1 MDLRLPLLADANL
14 HLTVAEEAV
23 ADGDNTVARNE
34 LDKADVAL
42 DELREQWLKMSDAE
56 RGLLPA
62 MVKPL
67 THRADGIRSRIPKQS
82 VISKAEIV
90 EDPEQDVEPEEL

>member
-23 ADGDNTVARNE
+23 DDGNNTVARNE
-34 LDKADVAL
+34 LDKADIAL
-42 DELREQWLKMSDAE
+42 DELRSQWMDMNDDE

-62 MVKPL
+62 MVQPL
-67 THRADGIRSRIPKQS
+67 KKRAEGIRTRLPQQS
-82 VISKAEIV
+82 VLSQTEAI
-90 EDPEQDVEPEEL
+90 EDPEQDQEPEV